1 MSFNFNNVECQGS
14 AADDVS
20 IFLIYADFTDAF
32 AEVEEGKFDEKIV
45 EKKGYLWNDESNPFY
60 ILKIDRYLKS
70 LIPLASFRL
79 AYKYKDMAVIVVSS
93 ESSADD
99 EVDLSAFEGL
109 PIEYM
114 PILVF
119 QHHNGPMKGMWN
131 GVEVTIDE
139 DFQRSNHCLNDT
151 VVFKGVYKAVTAGE
165 HKYKLEKVWDRFYYN
180 L

>member
-14 AADDVS
+14 AADYL
-20 IFLIYADFTDAF
+20 IFSLYADFTDAF

-60 ILKIDRYLKS
+60 ILNIGRYLKS
-70 LIPLASFRL
+70 LIPLGFCRL

-93 ESSADD
+93 ADD
-99 EVDLSAFEGL
+99 EVDLSEFEGL

-119 QHHNGPMKGMWN
+119 QHHNGPMKGMSN
-131 GVEVTIDE
+131 GVEYTIDE
-139 DFQRSNHCLNDT
+139 EFMRRNHFENDT
-151 VVFKGVYKAVTAGE
+151 VVFKGVYKAVASGGK
-165 HKYKLEKVWDRFYYN
+165 KYKLEKVWDRFY

>member
-14 AADDVS
+14 AADDYS
-20 IFLIYADFTDAF
+20 IFSLYADFTDAF
-32 AEVEEGKFDEKIV
+32 AEVEEGKFDKKIV

-70 LIPLASFRL
+70 LIPLGSCRL
-79 AYKYKDMAVIVVSS
+79 EYKYKDMAVIVV
-93 ESSADD
+93 SSADD

-119 QHHNGPMKGMWN
+119 QHHNGPMKGMWD
-131 GVEVTIDE
+131 GVEFTIDE
-139 DFQRSNHCLNDT
+139 EFMRENHFLNDT
-151 VVFKGVYKAVTAGE
+151 VLFKGVFKAVTAGE

>member
-14 AADDVS
+14 AADDYS
-20 IFLIYADFTDAF
+20 IFSLYADFTDAF
-32 AEVEEGKFDEKIV
+32 AEVEEGKFDKKIV

-60 ILKIDRYLKS
+60 ILNIGRYLKS
-70 LIPLASFRL
+70 LIPLGFCRL

-93 ESSADD
+93 ADD
-99 EVDLSAFEGL
+99 EVDLSEFEGL

-119 QHHNGPMKGMWN
+119 QHHNGPMKGMSN
-131 GVEVTIDE
+131 GVEYTIDE
-139 DFQRSNHCLNDT
+139 EFMRRNHFENDT
-151 VVFKGVYKAVTAGE
+151 VVFKGVYKAVASGGK
-165 HKYKLEKVWDRFYYN
+165 KYKLEKVWDRFY

>member
-14 AADDVS
+14 AADDYS
-20 IFLIYADFTDAF
+20 IFSLYADFTDAF
-32 AEVEEGKFDEKIV
+32 AEVEEGKFDKKIV

-60 ILKIDRYLKS
+60 ILNIDRYLKS
-70 LIPLASFRL
+70 LIPLGSCRL
-79 AYKYKDMAVIVVSS
+79 EYKYKDMAVIVV
-93 ESSADD
+93 SSADD

-119 QHHNGPMKGMWN
+119 QHHNGPMKGMSII
-131 GVEVTIDE
+131 GVEFTIDE
-139 DFQRSNHCLNDT
+139 DFQRSNYFLNET

>member
-14 AADDVS
+14 AADDYS
-20 IFLIYADFTDAF
+20 IFSLYADFTDAF

-60 ILKIDRYLKS
+60 ILNIGRYLKS
-70 LIPLASFRL
+70 LIPLGFCRL

-93 ESSADD
+93 ADD
-99 EVDLSAFEGL
+99 EVDLSEFEGL

-119 QHHNGPMKGMWN
+119 QHHNGPMKGMSN
-131 GVEVTIDE
+131 GVEYTIDE
-139 DFQRSNHCLNDT
+139 EFMNHFENDT
-151 VVFKGVYKAVTAGE
+151 VVFKGVYKAVASGGK
-165 HKYKLEKVWDRFYYN
+165 KYKLEKVWDRFY

>member
-14 AADDVS
+14 AADDCS
-20 IFLIYADFTDAF
+20 IFSLYADFTDAF

-60 ILKIDRYLKS
+60 ILNIGRYLKS
-70 LIPLASFRL
+70 LIPLGFCRL
-79 AYKYKDMAVIVVSS
+79 AYKYKDMAVIVV
-93 ESSADD
+93 SSADD

-119 QHHNGPMKGMWN
+119 QHHNGPMKGMSN
-131 GVEVTIDE
+131 GVEYTIDE
-139 DFQRSNHCLNDT
+139 EFMRRNHFENDT
-151 VVFKGVYKAVTAGE
+151 VVFKGVYKAVASGGK
-165 HKYKLEKVWDRFYYN
+165 KYKLEKVWDRFY

>member
-14 AADDVS
+14 AADDYS
-20 IFLIYADFTDAF
+20 IFPFYADFTDAF
-32 AEVEEGKFDEKIV
+32 AQVEEGKFDKKIV

-60 ILKIDRYLKS
+60 ILNIDRYLKS
-70 LIPLASFRL
+70 LIPLGSCRL
-79 AYKYKDMAVIVVSS
+79 EYKYKDMAVIVV
-93 ESSADD
+93 SSADD

-119 QHHNGPMKGMWN
+119 QHHNGPMKGLSN
-131 GVEVTIDE
+131 GVEFTIDE
-139 DFQRSNHCLNDT
+139 DFQRSNHSLNDT
-151 VVFKGVYKAVTAGE
+151 VVFKGVFKAVTAGE